1 MPCID
6 TSPNVGGAD
15 IMNKEVRHMDDSK
28 IIEQFFERNENALK
42 ETEAKYGRL
51 CASIARNILR
61 DKSDQ
66 EECLNDIYLSL
77 WNTIPPEHPR
87 NFAAFIAK
95 LARNICLKR
104 VEFNTALKRT
114 PEAEISISELEDI
127 LPDKNAEF
135 DIADEELGKL
145 ISRFLMTENED
156 ARNVFLRKYWF
167 FDSIK
172 DIAKGY
178 GFTQSKV
185 KSMLYHTRERLK
197 KYLEK
202 EGIKL

>member
-1 MPCID
+1 
-6 TSPNVGGAD
+6 
-15 IMNKEVRHMDDSK
+15 MDDGK

-66 EECLNDIYLSL
+66 EECLNDIYLNL

-167 FDSIK
+167 FDSVK

-185 KSMLYHTRERLK
+185 KSMLYHTRERFK